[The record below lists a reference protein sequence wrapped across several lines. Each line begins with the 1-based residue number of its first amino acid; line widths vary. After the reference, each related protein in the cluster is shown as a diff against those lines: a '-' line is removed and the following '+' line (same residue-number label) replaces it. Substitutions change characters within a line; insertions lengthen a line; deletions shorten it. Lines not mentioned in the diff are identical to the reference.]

1 VTQCYCT
8 FGGAKLDFIDQQ
20 IVLETDAPYGA
31 AVPLSISSRLFRRLE
46 DTARPCVRMAIEG
59 TSAHVGAP
67 PAWLE
72 RASEIRTIGFSSNNG
87 HSILHIKAATLGSAA
102 PELFEQPSLWPGI
115 AFPEETALQVIAKI
129 SNAVRN
135 KETGQD
141 FYDPALLKHFSH
153 WRGIFD
159 HRLSG
164 LRFPQSIKPLSHE
177 TILDAQVP
185 ESARQLSI
193 QTPPPRQVRVVGK
206 LEFIRHSTRSFGLLL
221 QDGREV
227 RGVLIDGTP
236 ELLQRHFGNE
246 ITILGKAIYRPSGT
260 LLRLDAQE
268 ILDTTAGKT
277 AFSSVPMALSR
288 TPRPEK
294 RPQSD
299 KTGIAA
305 FFGTWPGQETDE
317 ELLAALGE
325 VRH

>member
-1 VTQCYCT
+1 MYLHIWGC
-8 FGGAKLDFIDQQ
+8 KLDLIDQQ
-20 IVLETDAPYGA
+20 IVLETDAPYGE

-46 DTARPCVRMAIEG
+46 DTARPCVRMVIEG
-59 TSAHVGAP
+59 TSAHAGAP

-72 RASEIRTIGFSSNNG
+72 RASEIRTIGFSAKNG
-87 HSILHIKAATLGSAA
+87 FSILHIKAATLGSAA

-115 AFPEETALQVIAKI
+115 VSPEETALQVIAKI
-129 SNAVRN
+129 SDAVRN

-153 WRGIFD
+153 WKGVFD
-159 HRLSG
+159 YQLSR
-164 LRFPQSIKPLSHE
+164 LRFPRSTQSLSPE
-177 TILDAQVP
+177 TILDAQIP
-185 ESARQLSI
+185 EAARQLSI

-236 ELLQRHFGNE
+236 ELLQHHFGKE
-246 ITILGKAIYRPSGT
+246 ITVLGKAIYRPSGT
-260 LLRLDAQE
+260 LLRIDTQE
-268 ILDTTAGKT
+268 ILQTTEGKS
-277 AFSSVPMALSR
+277 AFSSVPAALSR

-294 RPQSD
+294 RPQSGRA
-299 KTGIAA
+299 GIAA
-305 FFGTWPGQETDE
+305 FFGTWPGEETDE

-325 VRH
+325 VRR